1 MTTGTIYTDAS
12 YTTAYDRPA
21 SLSPVS
27 SGRTTFSDTLKA
39 SASISSGSADLDEIF
54 EEAGRRYNLS
64 PNLLKAVAKVE
75 SNFRPDVV
83 STAGAMGIMQLMP
96 GTAAGLGVTD
106 AFDPYQNI
114 MGGASYLRQMLDR
127 FDGDLRVALS
137 AYNAGPGRVSRNDG
151 KVLPFTENYV
161 SKVLRNYTGG
171 DITAGKAIYGRFND
185 KSRISTDAG
194 DQSGLFNFADS
205 FAQMLFIKII
215 EMQMNSSGDDSKRV
229 F

>member
-64 PNLLKAVAKVE
+64 PNLLKAVARVE

>member
-215 EMQMNSSGDDSKRV
+215 EMQMNSSGDDNKRV